1 MAVKHAHPI
10 ALILLDSCRAIVMEA
25 VCAKMDLMASIAL
38 VRIAR
43 ANVKTTEHANA
54 MEAVLV
60 QQDLKEPSVNVRL
73 ALPTAQLL

>member
-10 ALILLDSCRAIVMEA
+10 ASIQLDSCRAIVMEA
-25 VCAKMDLMASIAL
+25 VCAKMDLMALIAL

-60 QQDLKEPSVNVRL
+60 QQDSKEPSVNVRL